1 MERFHQLQQ
10 RDFRSK
16 MIKSRKWSLRN
27 KNEWRAKSFR
37 QNRREVKRSGGLK
50 RRPRRK
56 KLAHE
61 SESISSLYH
70 VKHARNCIRRTSW
83 SIINFNAE
91 RKEKMRN
98 EASWKILLF
107 QHKNLRLINECSTGD
122 SLPIHGLRYIE
133 VQQGYSPT
141 IESEMIVIPMTLP
154 MIFLSCQRSNFSTPR
169 WASWQVVSEITREVY
184 SSGSRP
190 WAKGKPGFLS
200 LSLPALA

>member
-1 MERFHQLQQ
+1 MNDGRKAFVKT
-10 RDFRSK
+10 DGRS
-16 MIKSRKWSLRN
+16 SDQAASS
-27 KNEWRAKSFR
+27 AD
-37 QNRREVKRSGGLK
+37 QSG
-50 RRPRRK
+50 K

-61 SESISSLYH
+61 SERISSLYH
-70 VKHARNCIRRTSW
+70 VKHARNCVRRTSW

-98 EASWKILLF
+98 EASWKVLLF

-169 WASWQVVSEITREVY
+169 WASWQVVSEITRGIC

-200 LSLPALA
+200 LALPALA